1 MGCLQVG
8 HETINHSDDPI
19 LKQDMPAS
27 LRRVTEASKTLE
39 KSSDMIKTDPY
50 SKQARRLL
58 IDGARGILQGTS
70 SLLLCFDESEVR
82 KIIRECKKV
91 LDYLAVA
98 EVIESMED
106 LVQFVKV
113 HAVLRKQFP
122 DLKLPSA
129 TDQGSQTFS
138 VKSEIRQF

>member
-1 MGCLQVG
+1 MQVG

-19 LKQDMPAS
+19 LKQDMPSS
-27 LRRVTEASKTLE
+27 LKRVTEASKTLE
-39 KSSDMIKTDPY
+39 KASDMIKADPY
-50 SKQARRLL
+50 SKQARRFL

-98 EVIESMED
+98 EVIETMED

-113 HAVLRKQFP
+113 GQLQI
-122 DLKLPSA
+122 S
-129 TDQGSQTFS
+129 
-138 VKSEIRQF
+138 